1 MTNGGSGDEFVV
13 VHRFMIEE
21 LGLKGATLLVYARIY
36 GFCETSNLNFYE
48 SKPKTA
54 EFLGLSER
62 TVFHSIRELTARG
75 LIYEVGSHELGVGRS
90 TKVYRIARAP
100 SARTKSEAARN
111 TCAKRQSPEPT
122 YDDAHDAERNAP
134 EGSPPE
140 NPSGGVPP
148 HEGNSCGE
156 TLPHEDTSGGDA
168 VPHEGTACRRLREV
182 HPIRKCENKEFIG
195 EDL

>member
-1 MTNGGSGDEFVV
+1 MASGGSRDEFVV

-36 GFCETSNLNFYE
+36 GFCETSNRDFYE

-75 LIYEVGSHELGVGRS
+75 LIYEVGSRELGAGRS

-100 SARTKSEAARN
+100 SARTKSEAAGK
-111 TCAKRQSPEPT
+111 TCAERQSPNPSH
-122 YDDAHDAERNAP
+122 DGAHDEGRNGP
-134 EGSPPE
+134 EGALPE
-140 NPSGGVPP
+140 RPSGGVPP

-156 TLPHEDTSGGDA
+156 TAPHEKISDGSA
-168 VPHEGTACRRLREV
+168 VSHEGTACRPLREF
-182 HPIRKCENKEFIG
+182 HPIRKSENKEFIG

>member
-1 MTNGGSGDEFVV
+1 MTSGGSGDEFVV

-36 GFCETSNLNFYE
+36 GFCETSNLDFYE

-100 SARTKSEAARN
+100 SARTKSEAARK

-182 HPIRKCENKEFIG
+182 HPIRKSENKEFIG

>member
-1 MTNGGSGDEFVV
+1 MTSDGSRDEFVV

-36 GFCETSNLNFYE
+36 GFCETSNLDFYE

-122 YDDAHDAERNAP
+122 YDDAHESAP
-134 EGSPPE
+134 FPLTSRFPFRMMRATEDRRRIWGRF
-140 NPSGGVPP
+140 NP
-148 HEGNSCGE
+148 
-156 TLPHEDTSGGDA
+156 
-168 VPHEGTACRRLREV
+168 RWKEV
-182 HPIRKCENKEFIG
+182 HPGHYGAICEPYEPGKSE
-195 EDL
+195 EQ

>member
-1 MTNGGSGDEFVV
+1 MTNGDSRDEFVV

-21 LGLKGATLLVYARIY
+21 LGLKGAALLVYARIY
-36 GFCETSNLNFYE
+36 GFCEKSNRDFYE

-62 TVFHSIRELTARG
+62 TVFLTIRELIARG

-100 SARTKSEAARN
+100 TARTESEAVGQTR
-111 TCAKRQSPEPT
+111 AKRHSPEPT
-122 YDDAHDAERNAP
+122 HDDAHDAERNTP
-134 EGSPPE
+134 EGSAPE
-140 NPSGGVPP
+140 NPSGEVSSPEKNSGGADALHEEISCRTQAP
-148 HEGNSCGE
+148 HEE
-156 TLPHEDTSGGDA
+156 
-168 VPHEGTACRRLREV
+168 TACRPLREV
-182 HPIRKCENKEFIG
+182 HPIRKSENKEFIG

>member
-1 MTNGGSGDEFVV
+1 MAYDGSKDEFVV

-21 LGLKGATLLVYARIY
+21 LGLKGAALLVYARIY
-36 GFCETSNLNFYE
+36 GFCSSGNRGFYE

-62 TVFHSIRELTARG
+62 TVFQSIRELTAKG

-100 SARTKSEAARN
+100 SAGADARV
-111 TCAKRQSPEPT
+111 AGDARADRRPPEPAH
-122 YDDAHDAERNAP
+122 DDAHSAERDSP
-134 EGSPPE
+134 GWFPPE
-140 NPSGGVPP
+140 NPSGGVQP
-148 HEGNSCGE
+148 HEEISCGGE
-156 TLPHEDTSGGDA
+156 APHEEASGGGA
-168 VPHEGTACRRLREV
+168 QPHEKPAGRPLRDV
-182 HPIRKCENKEFIG
+182 HPIRKSDNREFIG

>member
-75 LIYEVGSHELGVGRS
+75 LIYEVGSHELGVGAHRQGPDIRS
-90 TKVYRIARAP
+90 RKPRARGGKKHQGVSHRAG
-100 SARTKSEAARN
+100 AFRKDQVR
-111 TCAKRQSPEPT
+111 
-122 YDDAHDAERNAP
+122 
-134 EGSPPE
+134 
-140 NPSGGVPP
+140 SG
-148 HEGNSCGE
+148 
-156 TLPHEDTSGGDA
+156 
-168 VPHEGTACRRLREV
+168 
-182 HPIRKCENKEFIG
+182 
-195 EDL
+195 

>member
-21 LGLKGATLLVYARIY
+21 LGLRGAALLVYARIY
-36 GFCETSNLNFYE
+36 GFCRAGNRDFYE

-100 SARTKSEAARN
+100 SARTKSEAARK
-111 TCAKRQSPEPT
+111 TCAKRQSPKPANG
-122 YDDAHDAERNAP
+122 DAHGAGRDAP
-134 EGSPPE
+134 QG
-140 NPSGGVPP
+140 PP
-148 HEGNSCGE
+148 HEICSGGISPHEETSCG
-156 TLPHEDTSGGDA
+156 TTAPHEKTAGGPA
-168 VPHEGTACRRLREV
+168 APHEETA
-182 HPIRKCENKEFIG
+182 
-195 EDL
+195 

>member
-1 MTNGGSGDEFVV
+1 MTSGGSRDEFVV

-36 GFCETSNLNFYE
+36 GFCETSNLDFYE

-100 SARTKSEAARN
+100 SARTKSEAVRK

-134 EGSPPE
+134 EGSRPE

-182 HPIRKCENKEFIG
+182 HPIRKSENKEFIG

>member
-1 MTNGGSGDEFVV
+1 MTNGGSRDEFVV

-36 GFCETSNLNFYE
+36 GFCETSNLDFYE

-122 YDDAHDAERNAP
+122 YDDAHDAERNATG
-134 EGSPPE
+134 GSPHE

-156 TLPHEDTSGGDA
+156 TLLHEEISGGDA
-168 VPHEGTACRRLREV
+168 VPHEGTAYRRLREV

>member
-1 MTNGGSGDEFVV
+1 MTSGGSRDEFVV

-21 LGLKGATLLVYARIY
+21 LGLRGAALLVYARIY
-36 GFCETSNLNFYE
+36 GFCEKSNRDFYE

-62 TVFHSIRELTARG
+62 TVFHSIRELTAKG

-134 EGSPPE
+134 
-140 NPSGGVPP
+140 GGFP
-148 HEGNSCGE
+148 HEENSCGE
-156 TLPHEDTSGGDA
+156 MLPHEEISGGTA
-168 VPHEGTACRRLREV
+168 VPHEETACRRLREV
-182 HPIRKCENKEFIG
+182 HPIRKSENKEFIG

>member
-100 SARTKSEAARN
+100 SARAKSEAARK